1 MSPPMSRKL
10 DGPVKLVRGEV
21 VGVRLSREERLLVQF
36 GQDTFGRHL
45 LRFLLSGLG
54 EKCAARRWLF
64 IITFNSSA
72 RADVGRK
79 LYGEPDDLRPEI
91 ETSLPYERTPLVIL
105 ALMWLLIRHRG
116 PPSARLIYEQLGQ
129 AESAEE
135 LSHAAPHHFCR
146 RGPPPLVSQHPERR
160 HVSCFK

>member
-1 MSPPMSRKL
+1 MSPKSVLAELNQQPLLPGEPHPDHFAADQL

-72 RADVGRK
+72 GADVGRR
-79 LYGEPDDLRPEI
+79 LYGEPDDLRREI
-91 ETSLPYERTPLVIL
+91 EPPLPYGRKPLVIL
-105 ALMWLLIRHRG
+105 ALMWLLIRHRRT
-116 PPSARLIYEQLGQ
+116 PPARLIYEQLGQ
-129 AESAEE
+129 AECVGE
-135 LSHAAPHHFCR
+135 LSDAPA
-146 RGPPPLVSQHPERR
+146 PPS
-160 HVSCFK
+160 